1 MTLPFSN
8 RHKNGLRSFFA
19 VSFFLLSALFVL
31 HVGIDGSVFHPGDGS
46 FFVTAQAAD
55 GDAEVSVAD
64 KIGAWFA
71 DAVIGNAVK
80 PFLWLIN
87 FALWIVL
94 KFETLILIFA
104 TTIFGWA
111 VDPTSV
117 RNTLNMASV
126 YTLWRMVRDFFNL
139 FFILTILFIAFAT
152 IFQVHAYNY
161 KKLLW
166 HLVLMALLVNFSFP
180 VTRFI
185 IDATNVPMY
194 FFMESMFRDNSS
206 PNPTQLFGTVF
217 STSGLQ
223 QIMVPDF
230 QDFYATFSDP
240 STMTT
245 RLIISIIFMFLFS
258 MSLLVMAVLFVIR
271 LIMLTVLIIF
281 APLGFAGTAIPG
293 FEGYAKQWWNHLF
306 KYAIFGPSAMLMMLV
321 AVTFLQNFKN
331 DQLGSGTFSNYSSNL
346 TSTND
351 DKTLIA
357 SMAQTIVPIVL
368 IWMAISTGQTA
379 GIQGAA
385 GITSWAQKTSKMAGK
400 NAAKWSGYGAGA
412 SLRWATTTKNKDGN
426 VQARSL
432 LAKNKTISNFTES
445 RGRRSYAKA
454 SLREKEREQWGF
466 RKNRRELLGR
476 MSEADLLKELHNTQ
490 GGVQG
495 IAGKLPGA
503 LGKSAGKMY
512 GANADVAQA
521 IVKSGFHKKLDP
533 DRDNEAGIRDSEG
546 NLVKNREVLQM
557 IHKTLESV
565 GDKDSLK
572 SLESERADVMLE
584 AIRRKGKEDSLSGDE
599 IKKKVKTKVEQWVAD
614 GEHKKASNVNV
625 MNEEFVNAMVD
636 SLGIN
641 SAMSKIAEMPSNV
654 TRKAEQV
661 AEKALLDL
669 RNRPEEKGGSTE
681 SWKDTERWRMLGAS
695 VSSDAHKYFSTF
707 DADEK
712 LTGKLEGELAA
723 EAEKYANS
731 MRSARIDK
739 LSKEAAVAFASVAGV
754 EYLSSAADSK
764 IEGSVRRN
772 IYDTVKKSDDELI
785 KKHLLNNPK
794 WSSYGEE
801 GGASKK
807 SVIVD
812 KHGRP
817 YES

>member
-400 NAAKWSGYGAGA
+400 NAAKWGGKGALFVGTVGQGGRIGAYAKGAGA
-412 SLRWATTTKNKDGN
+412 ALKNVPKSGQLFGKNIGGEKGAKAIKWAGNASERQKDSELRAKNVFEKGWSKGRTNAGDEIHKRNVSDKEKEFEDKKHDEAKLRSIVTSGTATASEREAAAKQLLKKDAIRNQDDLDKVLMSVGGSPAQKQESRAEIIRRVDKKVIQDADKLVESIGHLGDDFKSISAMIEKVDGDALKMDAN
-426 VQARSL
+426 QYGSL
-432 LAKNKTISNFTES
+432 LTAGALAGN
-445 RGRRSYAKA
+445 A
-454 SLREKEREQWGF
+454 SLR
-466 RKNRRELLGR
+466 
-476 MSEADLLKELHNTQ
+476 S
-490 GGVQG
+490 
-495 IAGKLPGA
+495 
-503 LGKSAGKMY
+503 
-512 GANADVAQA
+512 QA
-521 IVKSGFHKKLDP
+521 KAKLDS
-533 DRDNEAGIRDSEG
+533 RLKKEG
-546 NLVKNREVLQM
+546 R
-557 IHKTLESV
+557 
-565 GDKDSLK
+565 
-572 SLESERADVMLE
+572 
-584 AIRRKGKEDSLSGDE
+584 
-599 IKKKVKTKVEQWVAD
+599 IK
-614 GEHKKASNVNV
+614 
-625 MNEEFVNAMVD
+625 AMVD
-636 SLGIN
+636 YEIANNANGRSTAQIHEEYFGKMTPAEIGKMKDFHGDRAT
-641 SAMSKIAEMPSNV
+641 AM
-654 TRKAEQV
+654 
-661 AEKALLDL
+661 
-669 RNRPEEKGGSTE
+669 
-681 SWKDTERWRMLGAS
+681 
-695 VSSDAHKYFSTF
+695 
-707 DADEK
+707 DADFKTFIEDK
-712 LTGKLEGELAA
+712 YTSGEWTLQDMQ
-723 EAEKYANS
+723 EAYKNLNS
-731 MRSARIDK
+731 EQKHSW
-739 LSKEAAVAFASVAGV
+739 
-754 EYLSSAADSK
+754 SSA
-764 IEGSVRRN
+764 G
-772 IYDTVKKSDDELI
+772 L
-785 KKHLLNNPK
+785 
-794 WSSYGEE
+794 
-801 GGASKK
+801 
-807 SVIVD
+807 
-812 KHGRP
+812 RP
-817 YES
+817 